1 MLSAYFGEK
10 GQLKSKRRAKRVWSI
25 LVMKMRSDNT
35 AALQGLPTGSFPDWF
50 FIPNKRQKASRPVA
64 TGIGGGQLWGR
75 AGLWRSYVLHRIW
88 GCYLRLP
95 TSVSIS
101 EHVKLVIRR
110 LCLCSFHLFEP
121 VPGSENLPAGR
132 AGSLL
137 WSVGLLQAVCSL
149 CTIFCSLFCL
159 CLHLMYIYSQRSGA
173 SAGN

>member
-1 MLSAYFGEK
+1 MVLNVCCLLTSG
-10 GQLKSKRRAKRVWSI
+10 KRVSWRARGGQRESGASGNENEVRQHGSVAR
-25 LVMKMRSDNT
+25 LAHR
-35 AALQGLPTGSFPDWF
+35 QGFPDWF

-64 TGIGGGQLWGR
+64 TGIGGGQLWGP

-110 LCLCSFHLFEP
+110 LCLCSFHLFFFFSFHLFEP

-137 WSVGLLQAVCSL
+137 WSVGLSCKLSAHFVLSPVVCSV
-149 CTIFCSLFCL
+149 
-159 CLHLMYIYSQRSGA
+159 
-173 SAGN
+173 SACI